1 MLRHIS
7 ICVDRLR
14 LEMGDVNANFV
25 QGIID
30 SMRTVRRLEISY
42 AGDAGSIDVDFLL
55 SCSTRGITDLS
66 IDSDS
71 RCGKKSSW
79 LHAEDIVD
87 FVLAGATDGQ
97 HRKIEFAHCVV
108 DADGLLKLLLE
119 FTFELRGL
127 RAVDLRRFD
136 QFLHGDVLVVDD
148 SQNGMIMEMKIKKEY
163 DRYVNGKC
171 DISTDV
177 VIRPLSVQSP
187 F

>member
-25 QGIID
+25 QGGRRTQFPHSTNSNVVLAGIID

-119 FTFELRGL
+119 VCTTW
-127 RAVDLRRFD
+127 AMHRR
-136 QFLHGDVLVVDD
+136 
-148 SQNGMIMEMKIKKEY
+148 
-163 DRYVNGKC
+163 
-171 DISTDV
+171 
-177 VIRPLSVQSP
+177 RPLSDSVTVSLLSTDKSGVARYC
-187 F
+187 